1 MPAIVMR
8 RITTGE
14 CARRERKAAAMI
26 AVDLRI
32 PTTSREYSTIA
43 TITVRDGEAAFTG
56 RRDLFDPE
64 LIVFDETAGERV
76 LFDDDPERWAR
87 NLDSAFRTGQ
97 LVAVITADSKP
108 APPRAR
114 SRRPDVSIPT
124 R

>member
-1 MPAIVMR
+1 
-8 RITTGE
+8 
-14 CARRERKAAAMI
+14 MI

-64 LIVFDETAGERV
+64 LVVFDETAGERV
-76 LFDDDPERWAR
+76 RFDDDPERWAR

-97 LVAVITADSKP
+97 LVAVITADSDP